1 MYVEVTYK
9 MLSVIDVEKYHTG
22 RYGAP
27 GCKRQPKRKRT
38 PEEIRNQNYINA
50 CKRLRRIINNN
61 FEAGDLHCT
70 LTYKQE
76 NRLSAEDSKKELT
89 NFLRRMKSAYRKR
102 GHELKWIAVTE
113 YQNKAIH
120 HHMIINMIPDTV
132 PLLQEQWR
140 PGRVHF
146 TPLDD
151 SGDYRAL
158 ADYLIKETEKT
169 FRDPEAA
176 CKERYSRSRNLI
188 IPEPKKKVISS
199 ASFRKAPKPIKGY
212 YIDTES
218 VCTGFNPVTGYPYQT
233 YTMIKIGGG

>member
-76 NRLSAEDSKKELT
+76 NRLSFVRNTSWCLFVAYLLLVICSTVLFRNYSENTKFFLLPLWSYKVLDNRIIAESIL
-89 NFLRRMKSAYRKR
+89 NVLLFLPIGFLLGAAIKHSNLLKILAFGFGLSVVIEAIQILSRRGVCNIDDVIHNTLGCAIGYALFWIFYKMARK
-102 GHELKWIAVTE
+102 L
-113 YQNKAIH
+113 
-120 HHMIINMIPDTV
+120 
-132 PLLQEQWR
+132 
-140 PGRVHF
+140 
-146 TPLDD
+146 
-151 SGDYRAL
+151 S
-158 ADYLIKETEKT
+158 IK
-169 FRDPEAA
+169 
-176 CKERYSRSRNLI
+176 
-188 IPEPKKKVISS
+188 
-199 ASFRKAPKPIKGY
+199 
-212 YIDTES
+212 
-218 VCTGFNPVTGYPYQT
+218 
-233 YTMIKIGGG
+233 